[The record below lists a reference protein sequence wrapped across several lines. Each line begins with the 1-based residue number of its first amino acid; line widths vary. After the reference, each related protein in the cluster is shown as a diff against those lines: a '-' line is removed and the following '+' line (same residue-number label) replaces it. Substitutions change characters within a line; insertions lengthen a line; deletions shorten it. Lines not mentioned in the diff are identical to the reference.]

1 MTIRVRNDDVLRESS
16 DWRGREV
23 ERLKRIHSWIS
34 EFPDD
39 FVHVPTIVTSEIIQ
53 FPEVVDFVCEETEKG
68 LMIPEVHGLEHI
80 DYCNLPSER
89 IIDDL
94 SQCIE
99 WFKKTGLPTP
109 TRFYTPWGGWNQ
121 RTADAAATLG
131 LTTIGVDKNWT
142 LEAVCARLAK
152 GGLVEDLHDQEIFFH
167 WWNRGIRL
175 KRVAMA
181 VKHGSWAAA
190 KFAEDSKEFF

>member
-1 MTIRVRNDDVLRESS
+1 MIRVRNDDVLRKSG
-16 DWRGREV
+16 DWVNREV

-39 FVHVPTIVTSEIIQ
+39 FVHVPTIVTNEIVG
-53 FPEVVDFVCEETEKG
+53 FPEAVDFVCEETQKG
-68 LMIPEVHGLEHI
+68 LMVPEVHGLEHV
-80 DYCNLPSER
+80 DYCSLSPQR
-89 IIDDL
+89 VIDDL
-94 SQCIE
+94 SQCLE
-99 WFKKTGLPTP
+99 WFDKMGLPVP

-131 LTTIGVDKNWT
+131 LTTVGVDTNWT
-142 LEAVCARLAK
+142 LEAVCARLGA
-152 GGLVEDLHDQEIFFH
+152 GGSIENIHGNEVLLH

-175 KRVAMA
+175 KRLAMT

-190 KFAEDSKEFF
+190 KVAEDSKEFF